1 MGTVRR
7 VREGIDFGNEDA
19 VLAEIARE
27 LDIDPDD
34 LKIKESHLGS
44 FGAGTVYEITIRGG
58 GHKEWNVVENDDQ
71 ERELALEIVKQDL
84 KQEPEIFE
92 KNFIESHIDTKHL
105 RKELEYDVQNNNE
118 ETLHDRSDD
127 EFWREYERAGF
138 EAPEED
144 EDGEQPEPTDE
155 EIEELAKKQTEE
167 QLEDPMQY
175 LEDIHGK
182 EDAVAQ
188 AIKIA
193 GIDIDAAAEEAVD
206 TDGPAHFLSSYDGKS
221 YTTKS
226 GLVYWRAN

>member
-7 VREGIDFGNEDA
+7 VREGIDFGDEDA

-27 LDIDPDD
+27 LDIDPDELD
-34 LKIKESHLGS
+34 IKEETGLTR
-44 FGAGTVYEITIRGG
+44 FGTGTVYEITIKG
-58 GHKEWNVVENDDQ
+58 GHKEWMVVENSDQ
-71 ERELALEIVKQDL
+71 EEELAVEIVKQDL

-118 ETLHDRSDD
+118 ETLRDRSDD

-182 EDAVAQ
+182 EDAVKQ
-188 AIKIA
+188 AIEIA